1 MLCALSSDS
10 PFHIIPPRLPESG
23 GRLGHVTVIIFL
35 SGDKDMDCRG
45 SALILHAPL
54 PTSTLCLFS
63 TEAQKKEKESACI
76 AVGAGFA
83 EEGLMSL
90 FTNWVKH

>member
-1 MLCALSSDS
+1 
-10 PFHIIPPRLPESG
+10 
-23 GRLGHVTVIIFL
+23 
-35 SGDKDMDCRG
+35 MDCRG

-90 FTNWVKH
+90 FANWVKH